1 LLFNHYFLFNK
12 RRTAVF
18 IACGAAESCRFRAVS
33 PRTIAKPSCSRVKWS
48 RTIALG
54 VARLQNGLARS
65 ANLGNLFAFGGG
77 RGTANCSNYSKLRR
91 LLYGWFYL
99 NKNEKNNQ
107 ILFQSEL
114 KEQKENLNQ
123 IVKDSSDF
131 FSIRMKKI
139 IRVSPLGGGENCG
152 SWKSFCLRRGE
163 FNGELL

>member
-1 LLFNHYFLFNK
+1 
-12 RRTAVF
+12 
-18 IACGAAESCRFRAVS
+18 
-33 PRTIAKPSCSRVKWS
+33 
-48 RTIALG
+48 LG

-65 ANLGNLFAFGGG
+65 ANLGNFFAFGGG

-131 FSIRMKKI
+131 FLNQNEKNYQSFSARGG
-139 IRVSPLGGGENCG
+139 RVRTVDLGNLSVCCG
-152 SWKSFCLRRGE
+152 
-163 FNGELL
+163 